1 MLPTPANYCIRPA
14 VVQTDVPTEMTVAP
28 EEKAF
33 IFPDG
38 APYRLIVIPINGD
51 EPDYQFPIAREVV
64 DVTASDGVLRFTHT
78 FRGEQE
84 YLIQMEFAEK
94 I

>member
-1 MLPTPANYCIRPA
+1 MLPTPVNYNIRPA
-14 VVQTDVPTEMTVAP
+14 VVQADVPTEMTVAP

-33 IFPDG
+33 IFNDG

-64 DVTASDGVLRFTHT
+64 DVTAADGLLRFTHT

-84 YLIQMEFAEK
+84 
-94 I
+94 